1 MLLHIFIKISNQ
13 VVRYPGGEGD
23 ERAWNGWMASP
34 TQWIWVW
41 VNSRRQWRPRRPSV
55 LQSMGSQRV
64 GHDWTTERVWH
75 PGQMTS
81 MAFPKEERVGGQFPS
96 GEGRVGG
103 AYAPLPAWAPP
114 GKCPVWATTNPTPV
128 LITACSPMVT
138 CRPAALPKEQAT
150 GQVQSWTRYSKYRP
164 RPSPGFT
171 LSSVADMTNLS
182 SSVFCWAHNWTSES
196 FSTQCSR

>member
-1 MLLHIFIKISNQ
+1 MKWLDGITNSVDMSLSKLQETVDEAQAGIKIAGRNI
-13 VVRYPGGEGD
+13 
-23 ERAWNGWMASP
+23 NN
-34 TQWIWVW
+34 I
-41 VNSRRQWRPRRPSV
+41 
-55 LQSMGSQRV
+55 
-64 GHDWTTERVWH
+64 WH

-182 SSVFCWAHNWTSES
+182 SSVFCWAQNWTSES